1 MDEEIAKLIFVAIM
15 TAGFFVW
22 LLSLA
27 MTLRVGRATA
37 EQDWRALDN
46 IAEPGGAVETGART
60 VSGEPGALSKALAR
74 SLTQLNIGGFNSLFE
89 IVERSD
95 RRVLV
100 KKTGPLICNQPVGM
114 YFSEAEIGFEDQRNG
129 TVRVSYQLRYDR
141 LAKRLK
147 SIALIIIFLAGL
159 PAMLIVGGI
168 IWYVVIPSPNPAVR
182 WQVFQTF
189 QIVHALW
196 PPYLLFWLY
205 SAGRRQSKTYMSNL
219 LSTLELAEQT

>member
-1 MDEEIAKLIFVAIM
+1 M
-15 TAGFFVW
+15 TVGFSVW

-27 MTLRVGRATA
+27 MTLRIGRATA
-37 EQDWRALDN
+37 EQDWRTFDD
-46 IAEPGGAVETGART
+46 ISEPGSAVETGART
-60 VSGEPGALSKALAR
+60 VRGEPRAISKALAR

-95 RRVLV
+95 RRILV
-100 KKTGPLICNQPVGM
+100 KKTGPLICNQPAGM
-114 YFSEAEIGFEDQRNG
+114 YFSEAEIGFEDMRND
-129 TVRVSYQLRYDR
+129 TVRVSYCLRYDR

-147 SIALIIIFLAGL
+147 SIALIIILLVAL
-159 PAMLIVGGI
+159 PMMVIVGGI
-168 IWYVVIPSPNPAVR
+168 IWYVVIPSPNPGVR

-196 PPYLLFWLY
+196 PPYLLIWLY